1 MAPGAARPSAAARSP
16 MGSSFGAALALHV
29 AFAALLILFANQK
42 PSVMPPVYRVN
53 ILAAPPGPRAIGI
66 IPPTP
71 PSTPQ
76 TPLPEPVTPPPLTA
90 PPPVTPTFTQKPQP
104 APPKPQRATPTTQ
117 PPPKK
122 PEPQPIAGGGPQG
135 GTGTDVATVQLDQG
149 IDFPYPSYLNNIVR
163 QVALNFKPDDPNT
176 GLRAVVFFLIRRDGT
191 VAGVQFRTRSG
202 DYAFDLE
209 ARGAIEKAASAF
221 GPLPDGFH
229 DDVLPVYFSFD
240 PRLLH

>member
-1 MAPGAARPSAAARSP
+1 MR
-16 MGSSFGAALALHV
+16 SSFGAAALLHIG
-29 AFAALLILFANQK
+29 FAAALVFLANRS
-42 PSVMPPVYRVN
+42 PAVLPPVYRVN

-66 IPPTP
+66 VPPTP
-71 PSTPQ
+71 QAPSAPT
-76 TPLPEPVTPPPLTA
+76 PEPVPPPPLTA
-90 PPPVTPTFTQKPQP
+90 PPRVDPTFSPKKAAP
-104 APPKPQRATPTTQ
+104 APKPERATPTVA
-117 PPPKK
+117 PPPKPAQK
-122 PEPQPIAGGGPQG
+122 QPIAGGGPQG

-149 IDFPYPSYLNNIVR
+149 IDFPYPAYLDNIVR

>member
-1 MAPGAARPSAAARSP
+1 MTVRREAP
-16 MGSSFGAALALHV
+16 MGSSFGAAAVLHV
-29 AFAALLILFANQK
+29 AFGAALVLYGLRSPAVI
-42 PSVMPPVYRVN
+42 PPVYRVN
-53 ILAAPPGPRAIGI
+53 IVAAPPGPTRAVGI
-66 IPPTP
+66 VPPTP
-71 PSTPQ
+71 TPAQ
-76 TPLPEPVTPPPLTA
+76 PPPPEPVPPPPLTQ
-90 PPPVTPTFTQKPQP
+90 PPPVVPTFSPKKPTP
-104 APPKPQRATPTTQ
+104 APPKPTRATPTVT
-117 PPPKK
+117 PPAK
-122 PEPQPIAGGGPQG
+122 PEPKQPVAQGGPQG

-149 IDFPYPSYLNNIVR
+149 IDFPYPAYLNNIVR

-191 VAGVQFRTRSG
+191 VTGVQFRTRSG

-209 ARGAIEKAASAF
+209 ARGAIEKAATAF